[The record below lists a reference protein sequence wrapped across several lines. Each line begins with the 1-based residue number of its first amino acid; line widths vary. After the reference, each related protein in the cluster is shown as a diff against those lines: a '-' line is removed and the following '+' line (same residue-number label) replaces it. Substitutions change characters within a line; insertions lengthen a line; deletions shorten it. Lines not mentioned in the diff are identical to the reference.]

1 MTGANARNVRGVF
14 LEDDT
19 GLRKAEAGIEEAKR
33 RGDTGYLLEVLAG
46 PSRGLRV
53 MAVRAL
59 GEVGGERSRMAL
71 ASVARDRRGEGSDV
85 RLAAIESLED
95 LYGEEAYASFLE
107 EFIAGDNRRVVTGA
121 RRVLSGADP
130 DGYPL
135 RLLSRGCLDH
145 QAIGVYGRSR
155 LAESV
160 PLLGSFLEERA
171 AAGDFLSTSCWGKV
185 YVSVKALGNI
195 GGEDAVR
202 TLNILLGA
210 IHDAGSSGDR
220 VLTRE
225 RADKISGAVRIA
237 LGATGK
243 G

>member
-1 MTGANARNVRGVF
+1 M
-14 LEDDT
+14 EDDT
-19 GLRKAEAGIEEAKR
+19 GLNKAEAGIEEAKR

-59 GEVGGERSRMAL
+59 GEVGGEKARMAMT
-71 ASVARDRRGEGSDV
+71 SVARDRRGEGPDV
-85 RLAAIESLED
+85 RLAAIESLGG

-171 AAGDFLSTSCWGKV
+171 AAGDLLSTNCWGKV

-202 TLNILLGA
+202 TLSMLTGA
-210 IHDAGSSGDR
+210 ICDAGSSGNR
-220 VLTRE
+220 VLMRE
-225 RADKISGAVRIA
+225 RAEKIRGAARTAIDA
-237 LGATGK
+237 AGK